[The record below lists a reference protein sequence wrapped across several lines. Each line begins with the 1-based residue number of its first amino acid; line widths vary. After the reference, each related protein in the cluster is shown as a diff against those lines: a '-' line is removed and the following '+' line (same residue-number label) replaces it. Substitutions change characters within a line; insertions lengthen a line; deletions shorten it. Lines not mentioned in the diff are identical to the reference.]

1 VAAGGPVGLAEGLD
15 EADGDAA
22 DVELSAD
29 AVLLGDEGSAGAAG
43 LDATVGAG
51 LGAEVWAVGVHP
63 VTTSRADA
71 ATIMTGGV
79 GDRFKRGTAALPHG
93 LVDQH
98 PIHSGAAGLMSTKE
112 VIVRVSQLLGAKG
125 FDVITIEPSAVVAE
139 LVALLKAHN
148 LGAVV
153 VSKDALHVH
162 GIVTERDVVRH
173 LCEGTDFLTGPVSA
187 IMTTDV
193 HTCGAE
199 DSVDSLMTTMTNRR
213 IRHLPVVDDGGALRG
228 IVSIGDVVKSR
239 ITQLEFERDQLEG
252 YVSN

>member
-1 VAAGGPVGLAEGLD
+1 
-15 EADGDAA
+15 
-22 DVELSAD
+22 
-29 AVLLGDEGSAGAAG
+29 
-43 LDATVGAG
+43 
-51 LGAEVWAVGVHP
+51 
-63 VTTSRADA
+63 
-71 ATIMTGGV
+71 
-79 GDRFKRGTAALPHG
+79 
-93 LVDQH
+93 
-98 PIHSGAAGLMSTKE
+98 
-112 VIVRVSQLLGAKG
+112 VRVSQLLGAKG